1 MRELFCFLLALNFDC
16 FLSGLALGVSG
27 IRISMRASLLVAG
40 CSAFCFGTTMALGEQ
55 LLAWLPV
62 EFLHSLGLVLL
73 LLLTLG
79 WIVSFCGK
87 KGGNGISGLWR
98 RPEKLDSN
106 ADKTLSAMEAFLLS
120 LALALDNISGG
131 LAFGLLGEKP
141 ALWAGMAAAVT
152 FALLAGANMLGRL
165 LVRELKRG

>member
-1 MRELFCFLLALNFDC
+1 MPELFCFLLALNFDC

-27 IRISMRASLLVAG
+27 IRISTRAGLLVAG
-40 CSAFCFGTTMALGEQ
+40 CSAFCFGVTMALGEQ
-55 LLAWLPV
+55 LLTWLPV
-62 EFLHSLGLVLL
+62 KFLHSLGLVLL

-87 KGGNGISGLWR
+87 RGEGGLSNLWR

-106 ADKTLSAMEAFLLS
+106 ADKTLSAVEAFLLS
-120 LALALDNISGG
+120 LALALDNLSGG

-141 ALWAGMAAAVT
+141 ALWAGLAAAVT
-152 FALLAGANMLGRL
+152 FTLLAGANMLGRL
-165 LVRELKRG
+165 LMRELKRG